1 MPTWI
6 PAASTT
12 TFPPSLHDRFV
23 GCLGVVW
30 AVLGLRKF
38 VLVTVTLTVTAKSSV
53 GVTVNCRSACRST
66 FNRATSLGMLELGG
80 GDGFLI
86 PYCYGLCT
94 TLKLE

>member
-30 AVLGLRKF
+30 AVLKPENL
-38 VLVTVTLTVTAKSSV
+38 VSVTVTLTVTAESGV
-53 GVTVNCRSACRST
+53 GVTVNHSPLS
-66 FNRATSLGMLELGG
+66 
-80 GDGFLI
+80 
-86 PYCYGLCT
+86 
-94 TLKLE
+94 